1 MGASFRSLR
10 SPRNGES
17 RASLHPQINGSEGIE
32 RMALH
37 FTREELAARRAKA
50 IELMQKRGLDGLLM
64 FRQESMYYLTGY
76 DTFGYVFFQCLY
88 LGADGRMMLLT
99 RAPDLLQAKHTSV
112 IEDIRIWVDAPD
124 AQPAVELREILRGF
138 GGAGRTLGVEY
149 EAYGLTARNGKRL
162 DAALD
167 GFCKLQDASDLV
179 SHLRVVKSA
188 AEIAYVRKA
197 AELADLALDEAHRL
211 AGPGAFEGDIIAA
224 MQSAV
229 FRGGGDDP
237 ANEYIIGSG
246 TDALLCRYFTGRR
259 KLDARDQLT
268 LEFAGAYRHY
278 HACLMRTIPIGEPL
292 SSQREMHKV
301 SVDALEAC
309 RAALRPGRP
318 IGEVFDAY
326 ARVCD
331 AAGHR
336 AHRLNATGYSLGT
349 TFAPNW
355 MDWPMYYHGN
365 PEAAAPGMVFFIHII
380 IFDADR
386 GVAMTNGHT
395 VLVTKRGCEAL
406 SKRSTDLV
414 TK

>member
-1 MGASFRSLR
+1 
-10 SPRNGES
+10 
-17 RASLHPQINGSEGIE
+17 
-32 RMALH
+32 MALH
-37 FTREELAARRAKA
+37 FTTEELADRRKRTV
-50 IELMQKRGLDGLLM
+50 ELVQTRGLDGLLM
-64 FRQESMYYLTGY
+64 FRQESMFYLTGY

-88 LGADGRMMLLT
+88 LGDDGRLMLLT

-112 IEDIRIWVDAPD
+112 IEDIRIWVDGPD
-124 AQPAVELREILRGF
+124 AQPATELREILSGF
-138 GGAGRTLGVEY
+138 GSAGKTLGVEY
-149 EAYGLTARNGKRL
+149 EAYGLTGRNALRL
-162 DAALD
+162 NAALD
-167 GFCKLQDASDLV
+167 GFCRLEDASDLV
-179 SHLRVVKSA
+179 SRLRVVKSP

-224 MQSAV
+224 MQGAV

-292 SSQREMHKV
+292 PGQREMHKV
-301 SVDALEAC
+301 SVDALEASK
-309 RAALRPGRP
+309 AALKPGRP

-355 MDWPMYYHGN
+355 MDWPMFYHGN
-365 PEAAAPGMVFFIHII
+365 PEPAAPGMVFFIHII
-380 IFDADR
+380 IFDAER

-395 VLVTKRGCEAL
+395 VLVTDNGCEAL
-406 SKRSTDLV
+406 SKRGTELV
-414 TK
+414 AR